1 MNGVRVKKSEQK
13 LLDEIK
19 SGILASKMMN
29 IPANDQIFQTHGE
42 VSKAKKGKKDA
53 KHSPPEDTVDYK
65 DLDKLVE
72 QLKPKELRKLLMA
85 YIEAVS
91 SLPEDA
97 ARRSVN
103 IAAVTANINTDKD
116 SAFFEDFFVSLGQNC
131 KKAEK
136 AIKVGHVLVTMMQ
149 IKTIRSRGV
158 LTKDDISSGPIP
170 EKSTSKADAPAK
182 AKVKQTGNDANKQMN
197 IETFNSCEKNP
208 EENISNVTPSEDIV
222 MLDDEDD
229 FTPTTSK
236 DTMVNREQS
245 LLGDSKST
253 EESSKSESLEKSSTD
268 STVIS
273 DNNKSDQSKK
283 EESTEVNKDQKEA
296 SAESVLSKYS
306 SQQLRTFLKH
316 FIKMIDSDS
325 KQTMS
330 DVSSETKLTEEEVK
344 VIAAEVTA
352 RCRDNPLVDGKR
364 QSFKLQNIFLNSTW
378 VGKIVNFNYQ

>member
-29 IPANDQIFQTHGE
+29 IPANDQIFQTDGE

-53 KHSPPEDTVDYK
+53 KHSPPEDKIDYK

-72 QLKPKELRKLLMA
+72 QLKPKELRKLIMA

-116 SAFFEDFFVSLGQNC
+116 SKFFEDFFVSLGQNC

-158 LTKDDISSGPIP
+158 LTKGDITSGPIP
-170 EKSTSKADAPAK
+170 EKSTSKVDAPAK
-182 AKVKQTGNDANKQMN
+182 AKVKPTGNETDKQKN
-197 IETFNSCEKNP
+197 VGTLNSCEKNQV
-208 EENISNVTPSEDIV
+208 ENISNVTPSEDIV

-229 FTPTTSK
+229 PTPTTSK

-245 LLGDSKST
+245 QLGDSKST
-253 EESSKSESLEKSSTD
+253 EESSKSESLEKSSID

-273 DNNKSDQSKK
+273 DNDKSDQSKK
-283 EESTEVNKDQKEA
+283 EESTEVNKDPKEA

-325 KQTMS
+325 KQTMA
-330 DVSSETKLTEEEVK
+330 DVSSETKLPEEEVK

-352 RCRDNPLVDGKR
+352 RCRDNPLVEGKR

-378 VGKIVNFNYQ
+378 VGKIVDFNYQ

>member
-1 MNGVRVKKSEQK
+1 
-13 LLDEIK
+13 
-19 SGILASKMMN
+19 MN
-29 IPANDQIFQTHGE
+29 I
-42 VSKAKKGKKDA
+42 K
-53 KHSPPEDTVDYK
+53 
-65 DLDKLVE
+65 
-72 QLKPKELRKLLMA
+72 
-85 YIEAVS
+85 
-91 SLPEDA
+91 
-97 ARRSVN
+97 
-103 IAAVTANINTDKD
+103 
-116 SAFFEDFFVSLGQNC
+116 
-131 KKAEK
+131 
-136 AIKVGHVLVTMMQ
+136 
-149 IKTIRSRGV
+149 
-158 LTKDDISSGPIP
+158 
-170 EKSTSKADAPAK
+170 
-182 AKVKQTGNDANKQMN
+182 
-197 IETFNSCEKNP
+197 TFNSCEKNP
-208 EENISNVTPSEDIV
+208 EENISNVTPSEDIM

-364 QSFKLQNIFLNSTW
+364 QS
-378 VGKIVNFNYQ
+378 